1 MQCPSRPR
9 HPRYGGIRTL
19 KKKASD
25 SWIALSVI
33 ASSIVLFIALALG
46 LSGRVLGHD
55 GRHIHVRFHDVTGIK
70 VSSQVKFAGAPAGA
84 VSGIRMLT
92 AAERAADPKNV
103 VEITLNLFHEVP
115 QLSKNVRVSIA
126 ADTLLSDK
134 FVLLQDEGNGIP
146 ALAPDEILIGINPTT
161 FDKLARNVDDA
172 IEGLRKTLGGDAT
185 VDAKDLFSKINQIVG
200 ETQGLLAELKPVVKD
215 AGIVIS
221 DAKIA
226 VSDARSLLSDNKE
239 RIERVIIRLDNAA
252 GSVESLAKKGESLL
266 RDNEK
271 NLSASLSGLRVTS
284 DNLKVTSTYSK
295 FLLRDLAERPSRL
308 IWGGGKPP
316 ALPSERQI
324 LQSRQPIP
332 DR

>member
-1 MQCPSRPR
+1 M
-9 HPRYGGIRTL
+9 YGGIRPV

-46 LSGRVLGHD
+46 LSGRVLVHD
-55 GRHIHVRFHDVTGIK
+55 GRFVCVRFHDVTGIK
-70 VSSQVKFAGAPAGA
+70 VSSQVKFAGAPAGS

-92 AAERAADPKNV
+92 ATERAADPRNL
-103 VEITLNLFHEVP
+103 VEVTLNLFQDVP
-115 QLSKNVRVSIA
+115 QLSKNARVSIA

-134 FVLLQDEGNGIP
+134 FVLVQDEGNGTQP
-146 ALAPDEILIGINPTT
+146 LEPGEILNGITPTT

-172 IEGLRKTLGGDAT
+172 IEGLRKTMGGDAA
-185 VDAKDLFSKINQIVG
+185 VDAKDLFSKINQIVE
-200 ETQGLLAELKPVVKD
+200 ETHTLLMELKPVVKD
-215 AGIVIS
+215 AGVVVA
-221 DAKIA
+221 DAKVA
-226 VSDARSLLSDNKE
+226 VSDTRSLLSDNKE
-239 RIERVIIRLDNAA
+239 RLERAIVRLDSAA
-252 GSVESLAKKGESLL
+252 GSVESLAKKGEALL

-271 NLSASLSGLRVTS
+271 NVSSSLSGLRVTS
-284 DNLKVTSTYSK
+284 ENLKVTSTYSK

-316 ALPSERQI
+316 VLPSEQQI

-332 DR
+332 DHR